1 VAVYSDFPVG
11 REIKFEDKCR
21 NWRTKW
27 PGRHL
32 QDFRHG
38 WHGVTQNL
46 SRRWR
51 NLQRRDIHCLSMI
64 MDLPEKKQLH
74 HATEMDEAV
83 A

>member
-1 VAVYSDFPVG
+1 MAVYSDVPVG
-11 REIKFEDKCR
+11 REIKSEDKCR
-21 NWRTKW
+21 NWRTSG
-27 PGRHL
+27 PGGACKTF
-32 QDFRHG
+32 DMAG
-38 WHGVTQNL
+38 NGATQNL